1 MSGDASA
8 SLPAWLSR
16 AAAGLILIA
25 LAGCATAPQ
34 QTDQEVDFGADAAQ
48 HALGMVGIPYRFGGN
63 SPQGFDCSGLV
74 QYSYARA
81 GMRVSRSLEGQWAN
95 SRPVPVAHIRPGDLL
110 FFHMEGKTNS
120 HIGLYIGN
128 DRFVHAP
135 TTGKHVSVA
144 SLANRFWRQHFSAAR
159 RPLPDQAEGGL

>member
-1 MSGDASA
+1 MTGDVATGHSG
-8 SLPAWLSR
+8 WLSR
-16 AAAGLILIA
+16 AAAGLILVA

-34 QTDQEVDFGADAAQ
+34 QTDQDIDVGADAAQ

-81 GMRVSRSLEGQWAN
+81 GMRVSRTVEEQWAN
-95 SRPVPVAHIRPGDLL
+95 SRPVPSEQIRPGDLL
-110 FFHMEGKTNS
+110 FFHMDGKHNS

-135 TTGKHVSVA
+135 STGKHVSVA
-144 SLANRFWRQHFSAAR
+144 SLANRFWRQHFSIAR
-159 RPLPDQAEGGL
+159 RPFPDQAEGGL

>member
-8 SLPAWLSR
+8 SLPGWLSR

-25 LAGCATAPQ
+25 LAGCAAAPQ
-34 QTDQEVDFGADAAQ
+34 QTGQEVDAGADAAQ
-48 HALGMVGIPYRFGGN
+48 HALGMVGTPYRFGGS

-74 QYSYARA
+74 HYSYARA
-81 GMRVSRSLEGQWAN
+81 GMRVPRSVEGLWDN
-95 SRPVPVAHIRPGDLL
+95 SLPVSSARIRPGDLL
-110 FFHMEGKTNS
+110 FFHIDGKHNS

-135 TTGKHVSVA
+135 SSGKLVSVA
-144 SLANRFWRQHFSAAR
+144 SLANRYWRQHFSAAR
-159 RPLPDQAEGGL
+159 RPLVE